1 MITLVPATSA
11 DCAHLARMNKQLI
24 VAEGSDNPMDEAA
37 LTTRMHGFLQG
48 TYRAW
53 FLVNNDDIV
62 GYTLVDMAR
71 TPYYVRHFFVVAS
84 MRRQGLGRQ
93 AFALLKTAL
102 GDQPIELDVLL
113 SNPQGLAFWQAI
125 GLVPRS
131 LSLRG

>member
-1 MITLVPATSA
+1 MIKLVPATSA
-11 DCAHLARMNKQLI
+11 DCPHLARMNKQLI
-24 VAEGSDNPMDEAA
+24 VAEGSDNPMDEAQ
-37 LTTRMHGFLQG
+37 LTARMHGFLQG

-53 FLVNNDDIV
+53 FFVIAADIV

-93 AFALLKTAL
+93 AFALLKTML
-102 GDQPIELDVLL
+102 DNQPVELDVLL
-113 SNPQGLAFWQAI
+113 TNPHGLAFWQAI

-131 LSLRG
+131 ICLRG

>member
-1 MITLVPATSA
+1 MMKLLPATFA

-24 VAEGSDNPMDEAA
+24 VAEGSDNPMDETQ
-37 LTTRMHGFLQG
+37 LTARMHGFLQG

-53 FLVNNDDIV
+53 FFVNDADIV

-71 TPYYVRHFFVVAS
+71 TPYYIRHFFIVAS

-102 GDQPIELDVLL
+102 DDQPIELEVLL
-113 SNPQGLAFWQAI
+113 SNPHGLAFWQAI

-131 LSLRG
+131 MSLRG

>member
-1 MITLVPATSA
+1 MKLIPATLD

-24 VAEGSDNPMDEAA
+24 VAEGSDNPMDEAE
-37 LTTRMHGFLQG
+37 LTTRMQHFLRG

-53 FLVNNDDIV
+53 FFVRADDIV

-71 TPYYVRHFFVVAS
+71 TPYYIRHFFIVAS

-93 AFALLKTAL
+93 AFALLKAAL
-102 GDQPIELDVLL
+102 DGHTVELDVLL
-113 SNPQGLAFWQAI
+113 SNPQGRAFWQSI

-131 LSLRG
+131 ICLRG